1 MECGLQNGDAIVFE
15 HVEERSLSGIVETEK
30 Q

>member
-1 MECGLQNGDAIVFE
+1 MMSTIVFE
-15 HVEERSLSGIVETEK
+15 HVEEYNKLIIK

>member
-1 MECGLQNGDAIVFE
+1 MECGLQNGNAIVFE
-15 HVEERSLSGIVETEK
+15 HVEERSLSGIIETEE

>member
-1 MECGLQNGDAIVFE
+1 VEGGLQNGDAVIFE

-30 Q
+30 

>member
-1 MECGLQNGDAIVFE
+1 MEGGLQNGDAVIFE

-30 Q
+30 